1 MVKMFFLGAAFTTVI
16 LLVQIIFQDKNK
28 KNLQQNDSQMTRRNE
43 AYTSNQFKRDFEQ
56 NISNSFDKS
65 SKIWMKDSVIKTV
78 WINLI

>member
-43 AYTSNQFKRDFEQ
+43 TYTSNQFKRDFEQ